1 MSEVVSD
8 VVGASHVASNPNDGF
23 EAVANLNAGF
33 LGTGYSTTIELS
45 LVVMVLIVGYVA
57 HGTFRYFL
65 PDFSVTK
72 AVAGAL
78 GLRD

>member
-8 VVGASHVASNPNDGF
+8 VVVASHTAGNPNEGF
-23 EAVANLNAGF
+23 EVVAKLNAGF
-33 LGTGYSTTIELS
+33 LGTGYSTMVELS
-45 LVVMVLIVGYVA
+45 LVVMVLIVGYIA
-57 HGTFRYFL
+57 RGTLRYFL